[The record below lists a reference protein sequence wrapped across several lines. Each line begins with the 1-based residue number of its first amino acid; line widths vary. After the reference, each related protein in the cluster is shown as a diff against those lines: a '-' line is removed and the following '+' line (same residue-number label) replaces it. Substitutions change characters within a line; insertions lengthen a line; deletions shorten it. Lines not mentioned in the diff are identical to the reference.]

1 MPVELAVDEPGSA
14 FFMRP
19 SQPWRS
25 NRSVQEWPM
34 VALAGARTIRASYSS
49 AFSYEVQL
57 PASLLRQVAAVRG
70 VTVSSRVIDGFGDV
84 TAHFVTETVT
94 SDRRQLQVF
103 LFFDYY
109 PPFARRAKARYL
121 VYCMFVCLFVCLFGQ
136 RFLDNPRA
144 DSRQSSHAGVLWF
157 QMCLLPFWGLAAPG
171 GRKKGQMKFSLLRES
186 MGNFCILAVFERYLS
201 NACTDPH

>member
-1 MPVELAVDEPGSA
+1 MSVELSVDEPGSA

-34 VALAGARTIRASYSS
+34 VALAGARTIRASYGL

-70 VTVSSRVIDGFGDV
+70 VAVSSRVIDGFGDV

-94 SDRRQLQVF
+94 SDRRQLQVIV
-103 LFFDYY
+103 FFVFYCTMQICIVCTYY
-109 PPFARRAKARYL
+109 GN
-121 VYCMFVCLFVCLFGQ
+121 MSGCLSVT
-136 RFLDNPRA
+136 
-144 DSRQSSHAGVLWF
+144 AGKY
-157 QMCLLPFWGLAAPG
+157 Q
-171 GRKKGQMKFSLLRES
+171 
-186 MGNFCILAVFERYLS
+186 N
-201 NACTDPH
+201 D

>member
-1 MPVELAVDEPGSA
+1 MVCLACAGVVSLPVELTVSEPGSA

-70 VTVSSRVIDGFGDV
+70 VAVISRVIDGFGDV

-94 SDRRQLQVF
+94 SDRRQLQVRP
-103 LFFDYY
+103 FDYLTS
-109 PPFARRAKARYL
+109 FSD
-121 VYCMFVCLFVCLFGQ
+121 FEVCCL
-136 RFLDNPRA
+136 
-144 DSRQSSHAGVLWF
+144 
-157 QMCLLPFWGLAAPG
+157 C
-171 GRKKGQMKFSLLRES
+171 
-186 MGNFCILAVFERYLS
+186 
-201 NACTDPH
+201 

>member
-1 MPVELAVDEPGSA
+1 MNCSVEGVASLPVELTVDEPGSA

-49 AFSYEVQL
+49 AFTYEVPL

-70 VTVSSRVIDGFGDV
+70 VAVSSRVIDGFGDV

-94 SDRRQLQVF
+94 SDRRQLQV
-103 LFFDYY
+103 
-109 PPFARRAKARYL
+109 
-121 VYCMFVCLFVCLFGQ
+121 
-136 RFLDNPRA
+136 
-144 DSRQSSHAGVLWF
+144 
-157 QMCLLPFWGLAAPG
+157 
-171 GRKKGQMKFSLLRES
+171 
-186 MGNFCILAVFERYLS
+186 
-201 NACTDPH
+201 